1 MATGGVN
8 IKMGVSG
15 VAQFKQSISQ
25 ARQNMKTL
33 DAQLKLTEK
42 QYKATGDAET
52 YMQQKTE
59 QLKAKLEEQKSVAA
73 NAEKALADMAD
84 RGVDKSSKAF
94 QDMIR
99 TLATAKGDMLDT
111 EMQLQGISETSQ
123 EAGDGVSEMNSQLAN
138 VGKGISWQNVTE
150 GLGTI
155 SAGIGKAITKA
166 WQLGEAL
173 VNATLG
179 AGSWADEL
187 GETAEKYEDTLK
199 AFGGGDSATEALQ
212 RMRKTARWIDTDVD
226 TILTAQDKLK
236 KGREE
241 AGKSYMGALAYL
253 GIDPDGMSDLD
264 LFWKAGEAIAKLG
277 DEEDK
282 VYYANQLFGKSWREL
297 LPLFKTGR
305 EEYEK
310 TNASWN
316 VVEDDQLDALQK
328 MDDQYQKMTS
338 EWETFKMEMLSAF
351 SGPMTEG
358 MKAITGLFEELNKYL
373 DSEEGQAMLKQLGD
387 TISGL
392 ITDLTQIDPAEVV
405 GGIKTVIEDIVKAF
419 EWIDKHHD
427 DVVTGL
433 TAIAGGFALIKITTL
448 AANIGKF
455 VSGVK
460 GLFSGGTPTTTTGT
474 GTATGGW
481 MTGAWNKMTAAT
493 ANASSVIQ
501 TAGGLMPVLFDRIL
515 NETNFGRAIRD
526 GGSAWEGLTQDV
538 EEVRAGIEHN
548 AETFGEDWDNNVLTQ
563 PGKNSIRFWDDFW
576 SNVLTGGSG
585 WKWGPQGEGTG
596 SDWTDEEAQDL
607 TAAISRMTDE
617 ITGGSDITRQSN
629 SEMTQAASGMKGL
642 PAETAE
648 AVRQA
653 LNGAQVRIDGGLLSS
668 YVGEVFAQWVANGG
682 GTQ

>member
-1 MATGGVN
+1 MAGGVN
-8 IKMGVSG
+8 VKMGVTG
-15 VAQFKQSISQ
+15 VSQFKANIDKAKTSL
-25 ARQNMKTL
+25 KTL
-33 DAQLKLTEK
+33 DAQLALTEK
-42 QYKATGDAET
+42 QYKASGDAET

-59 QLKAKLEEQKSVAA
+59 QLQAKLETQKQIAA
-73 NAEKALADMAD
+73 QAEDALRKMTEN
-84 RGVDKSSKAF
+84 GVDKSSKAF
-94 QDMIR
+94 QGMLQ
-99 TLATAKGDMLDT
+99 TLTKAKADILDT
-111 EMQLQGISETSQ
+111 ETAIDSVGTAADETS
-123 EAGDGVSEMNSQLAN
+123 DNVSEMNSQLAN
-138 VGKGISWQNVTE
+138 IGQGISWQNVTE

-212 RMRKTARWIDTDVD
+212 RMRKTARLIDTDVD
-226 TILTAQDKLK
+226 TILTAQDKLSK
-236 KGREE
+236 NREGKGKEF
-241 AGKSYMGALAYL
+241 MGALAYL

-264 LFWKAGEAIAKLG
+264 LFWKAGQAIAKLG

-282 VYYANQLFGKSWREL
+282 VSYANQLFGKSWREL
-297 LPLFKTGR
+297 MPMFKAGR
-305 EEYEK
+305 TEYEK
-310 TNASWN
+310 TYNSWN
-316 VVEDDQLDALQK
+316 VVEDDQIDALGK
-328 MDDQYQKMTS
+328 MDDQYVKMT
-338 EWETFKMEMLSAF
+338 EAWETFKMEMLSAF
-351 SGPMTEG
+351 SGPLTEG

-373 DSEEGQAMLKQLGD
+373 DSKEGQAMLKQLGE

-392 ITDLTQIDPAEVV
+392 ITDLTEINPADVV

-460 GLFSGGTPTTTTGT
+460 GLVGGGTPTTTTGT

-526 GGSAWEGLTQDV
+526 GGSIWEGLTQDV
-538 EEVRAGIEHN
+538 EEARAGIQHN
-548 AETFGEDWDNNVLTQ
+548 AEIFGEDWNNNVLTQ
-563 PGKNSIRFWDDFW
+563 LGKNNIRYWNDRASEWQLMDENTHGDDWSIADALADA
-576 SNVLTGGSG
+576 SG
-585 WKWGPQGEGTG
+585 KM
-596 SDWTDEEAQDL
+596 EEA
-607 TAAISRMTDE
+607 AEEM
-617 ITGGSDITRQSN
+617 TGGSDSTRQSN

>member
-1 MATGGVN
+1 MAGGVN
-8 IKMGVSG
+8 VKMGVTG
-15 VAQFKQSISQ
+15 VSQFKANIDKAKTSL
-25 ARQNMKTL
+25 KTL
-33 DAQLKLTEK
+33 DAQLALTEK
-42 QYKATGDAET
+42 QYKASGDAET

-59 QLKAKLEEQKSVAA
+59 QLQAKLETQKQIAA
-73 NAEKALADMAD
+73 QAEDALRKMTEN
-84 RGVDKSSKAF
+84 GVDKSSKAF
-94 QDMIR
+94 QGMLQ
-99 TLATAKGDMLDT
+99 TLTKAKADILDT
-111 EMQLQGISETSQ
+111 ETAIDSVGTAADETS
-123 EAGDGVSEMNSQLAN
+123 DNVSEMNSQLAN
-138 VGKGISWQNVTE
+138 IGQGISWQNVTE

-155 SAGIGKAITKA
+155 TAGIGKAITKA

-173 VNATLG
+173 VEATLG

-187 GETAEKYEDTLK
+187 KTTSDQYGDTLL
-199 AFGGGDSATEALQ
+199 AFSGGDSATEALQ
-212 RMRKTARWIDTDVD
+212 RMRKTARLIDTDVD
-226 TILTAQDKLK
+226 TILSAQDKLSK
-236 KGREE
+236 NREGQ
-241 AGKSYMGALAYL
+241 GKEFMGALAYL

-277 DEEDK
+277 KEEDK
-282 VYYANQLFGKSWREL
+282 VSYAQQLFGKSWREL

-316 VVEDDQLDALQK
+316 VVEDDQIDALGK
-328 MDDQYQKMTS
+328 MDDQYVKMT
-338 EWETFKMEMLSAF
+338 EAWETFKMEMLSAF
-351 SGPMTEG
+351 SGPLTEG
-358 MKAITGLFEELNKYL
+358 MTAITGLFEELNKYL

-460 GLFSGGTPTTTTGT
+460 GLVGGGTPTTTTGT
-474 GTATGGW
+474 GTATGGF

-526 GGSAWEGLTQDV
+526 GGSIWEGLTQDV
-538 EEVRAGIEHN
+538 EEARAGIQHN

-563 PGKNSIRFWDDFW
+563 LGKNNIRYWNDRASEWQLMDENTHGDDWSIADALADA
-576 SNVLTGGSG
+576 SG
-585 WKWGPQGEGTG
+585 KM
-596 SDWTDEEAQDL
+596 EEA
-607 TAAISRMTDE
+607 AEEM
-617 ITGGSDITRQSN
+617 TGGSDSTRQSN

>member
-1 MATGGVN
+1 MATGVN
-8 IKMGVSG
+8 VKMGVSG
-15 VAQFKQSISQ
+15 VGQFKQSMNQ
-25 ARQNMKTL
+25 AKQAAKTL
-33 DAQLKLTEK
+33 DAQLALTEK
-42 QYKATGDAET
+42 EFKATGDAEA
-52 YMQQKTE
+52 YMTKKTE
-59 QLKAKLEEQKSVAA
+59 ELKAKLEAQKSVVE
-73 NAEKALADMAD
+73 NAQQALDQMAKN
-84 RGVDKSSKAF
+84 GVDKSSSSYQKLY
-94 QDMIR
+94 QEM
-99 TLATAKGDMLDT
+99 LKAKGEMLDT
-111 EMQLQGISETSQ
+111 QNALNGITD
-123 EAGDGVSEMNSQLAN
+123 AGDKAADGVSEMNSQLAN
-138 VGKGISWQNVTE
+138 IGQGISWQNVTE

-212 RMRKTARWIDTDVD
+212 RMRKTARLIDTDVD
-226 TILTAQDKLK
+226 TILTAQDKLSK
-236 KGREE
+236 NREGKGKEF
-241 AGKSYMGALAYL
+241 MGALAYL

-264 LFWKAGEAIAKLG
+264 LFWKAGQAIAKLG

-282 VYYANQLFGKSWREL
+282 VSYANQLFGKSWREL
-297 LPLFKTGR
+297 MPLFKAGR
-305 EEYEK
+305 TEYEK
-310 TNASWN
+310 TYDSWN
-316 VVEDDQLDALQK
+316 VVEDDQIDALGK
-328 MDDQYQKMTS
+328 MDDQYVKMT
-338 EWETFKMEMLSAF
+338 EAWETFKMEMLSAF
-351 SGPMTEG
+351 SGPLTEG
-358 MKAITGLFEELNKYL
+358 MTAITGLFEELNKYL
-373 DSEEGQAMLKQLGD
+373 DSKEGQAMLKQLGE

-460 GLFSGGTPTTTTGT
+460 GLVGGGTPTTTTGT
-474 GTATGGW
+474 GTATGGF

-526 GGSAWEGLTQDV
+526 GGSIWEGLTQDV
-538 EEVRAGIEHN
+538 EEARAGIQHN
-548 AETFGEDWDNNVLTQ
+548 AETFNEDWDNNVLTQ
-563 PGKNSIRFWDDFW
+563 IGKNQIMYWDKIQKEQQAASEWTFGDDF
-576 SNVLTGGSG
+576 SIEDAMALVNAAEKMDEAASDLTGG
-585 WKWGPQGEGTG
+585 T
-596 SDWTDEEAQDL
+596 EAQ
-607 TAAISRMTDE
+607 
-617 ITGGSDITRQSN
+617 RQSN
-629 SEMTQAASGMKGL
+629 SEMSEAASGMKGL

-653 LNGAQVRIDGGLLSS
+653 LNGAQVRIDGGLMSA
-668 YVGEVFAQWVANGG
+668 YIGEVFAQWVASQGSP
-682 GTQ
+682 

>member
-1 MATGGVN
+1 MATGVN
-8 IKMGVSG
+8 VKMGVSG
-15 VAQFKQSISQ
+15 VGQFKQSMNQ
-25 ARQNMKTL
+25 AKQAAKTL
-33 DAQLKLTEK
+33 DAQLAMTEK
-42 QYKATGDAET
+42 EFKATGDAEA
-52 YMQQKTE
+52 YMTKKTE
-59 QLKAKLEEQKSVAA
+59 ELKAKLEAQKSVVE
-73 NAEKALADMAD
+73 NAQQALDQMAKN
-84 RGVDKSSKAF
+84 GVDKSSSSYQKLY
-94 QDMIR
+94 QEM
-99 TLATAKGDMLDT
+99 LKAKGEMLDT
-111 EMQLQGISETSQ
+111 QNALNGITD
-123 EAGDGVSEMNSQLAN
+123 AGDKAADGVSEMNSQLAN
-138 VGKGISWQNVTE
+138 IGQGISWQNVTE

-212 RMRKTARWIDTDVD
+212 RMRKTARLIDTDVD
-226 TILTAQDKLK
+226 TILTAQDKLSK
-236 KGREE
+236 NREGKGKEF
-241 AGKSYMGALAYL
+241 MGALAYL

-264 LFWKAGEAIAKLG
+264 LFWKAGQAIAKLG

-282 VYYANQLFGKSWREL
+282 VSYANQLFGKSWREL
-297 LPLFKTGR
+297 MPLFKAGR
-305 EEYEK
+305 TEYEK
-310 TNASWN
+310 TYDSWN
-316 VVEDDQLDALQK
+316 VVEDDQIDALGK
-328 MDDQYQKMTS
+328 MDDQYVKMT
-338 EWETFKMEMLSAF
+338 EAWETFKMEMLSAF
-351 SGPMTEG
+351 SGPLTEG
-358 MKAITGLFEELNKYL
+358 MTAITGLFEELNKYL
-373 DSEEGQAMLKQLGD
+373 DSEEGQAMLKQLGE

-460 GLFSGGTPTTTTGT
+460 GLVGGGTPTTTTGT
-474 GTATGGW
+474 GTATGGF
-481 MTGAWNKMTAAT
+481 MTGAWNKMTAAS

-526 GGSAWEGLTQDV
+526 GGSIWEGLTQDV
-538 EEVRAGIEHN
+538 EEARAGIQHN
-548 AETFGEDWDNNVLTQ
+548 AETFNEDWDNNVLTQ
-563 PGKNSIRFWDDFW
+563 IGKNQIMYWDKIQKEQQAASEWTFGDDF
-576 SNVLTGGSG
+576 SIEDAMALVNAAEKMDEAASDLTGG
-585 WKWGPQGEGTG
+585 T
-596 SDWTDEEAQDL
+596 EAQ
-607 TAAISRMTDE
+607 
-617 ITGGSDITRQSN
+617 RQSN
-629 SEMTQAASGMKGL
+629 SEMSEAASGMKGL

-653 LNGAQVRIDGGLLSS
+653 LNGAQVRIDGGLMSA
-668 YVGEVFAQWVANGG
+668 YIGEVFAQWVASQGSP
-682 GTQ
+682 

>member
-1 MATGGVN
+1 MAGGVN
-8 IKMGVSG
+8 VKMGVTG
-15 VAQFKQSISQ
+15 VSQFKANIDKAKTSL
-25 ARQNMKTL
+25 KTL
-33 DAQLKLTEK
+33 DAQLALTEK
-42 QYKATGDAET
+42 QYKASGDAET

-59 QLKAKLEEQKSVAA
+59 QLQAKLETQKQIAA
-73 NAEKALADMAD
+73 QAEDALRKMTEN
-84 RGVDKSSKAF
+84 GVDKSSKAF
-94 QDMIR
+94 QTMLQ
-99 TLATAKGDMLDT
+99 TLTKAKADILDT
-111 EMQLQGISETSQ
+111 ETAIDSVGTAADETS
-123 EAGDGVSEMNSQLAN
+123 DNVSEMNSQLAN
-138 VGKGISWQNVTE
+138 IGQGISWQNVTE

-155 SAGIGKAITKA
+155 TAGIGKAITKA

-173 VNATLG
+173 VEATLG

-187 GETAEKYEDTLK
+187 KTTSDQYGDTLL

-212 RMRKTARWIDTDVD
+212 RMRKTARLIDTDVD
-226 TILTAQDKLK
+226 TILSAQDKLSK
-236 KGREE
+236 NREGQ
-241 AGKSYMGALAYL
+241 GKEFMGALAYL

-277 DEEDK
+277 KEEDK
-282 VYYANQLFGKSWREL
+282 VSYAQQLFGKSWREL

-310 TNASWN
+310 TYNKWN
-316 VVEDDQLDALQK
+316 VVEDEQIDALGK
-328 MDDQYQKMTS
+328 MDDQYVEMT
-338 EWETFKMEMLSAF
+338 EAWETFKMEMLSAF
-351 SGPMTEG
+351 SGPLTEG
-358 MKAITGLFEELNKYL
+358 MTAITGLFEELNKYL

-427 DVVTGL
+427 DVVAGL

-460 GLFSGGTPTTTTGT
+460 GLVGGGTPTTTTGT
-474 GTATGGW
+474 GTATGGF

-493 ANASSVIQ
+493 ANASGVIQ

-515 NETNFGRAIRD
+515 NETNFGRSLRD
-526 GGSAWEGLTQDV
+526 GGDVLEGLTQDV

-617 ITGGSDITRQSN
+617 ITGGSDSTRQSN